1 MDDLRKTYA
10 AQMKEYDDLIATALA
25 NRDASMLPSI
35 RDKATQIQAT
45 LNKMVETLTYLKK
58 ETPDLR
64 TEREALLERLR
75 RVQRDYNVLVSNTD
89 DLETLRRIRQEE
101 GSDAKRQL
109 YQYLAFFF
117 LLAVVMILYVL
128 FMSGRQKKDSTP
140 SSAATPAM
148 SPPLT

>member
-64 TEREALLERLR
+64 TEREALLEKLR

-101 GSDAKRQL
+101 GGEAKRQL
-109 YQYLAFFF
+109 YQYLLFFF
-117 LLAVVMILYVL
+117 VLAAGMVLYVL
-128 FMSGRQKKDSTP
+128 FMSGQKKDSTP